1 MSFKTKSKH
10 PIPIKN
16 IFYMLTYAWDLY
28 QERSLDEFSEEDSP
42 DIYNL
47 LAKVFLSSVK
57 HLLKKGLEKSYD
69 PALECSS
76 TLKGKLDFNLSIKT
90 QSFLNAKAWCN
101 FDELSCNTLAN
112 KILKATLKQLL
123 KLNLDETLKANSLEL
138 YLRLNQI
145 EDYIIQKNDFSSIRL
160 NKNNFH
166 YKLAVNI
173 AKLIHENSLA
183 SEDAQRQLF
192 KDFEDEKFMW
202 KLFESFIRNF
212 YDNEQKKYNVRREHI
227 DWQLKAAEDSGLSL
241 LPKMETDISL
251 ESATEKI
258 IIETK
263 FYKEALVFKENTFN
277 QALRNKKFHSKH
289 LYQLFSYM
297 KNTEAKGEDKALTGI
312 LLYPTVNYSLNESY
326 FIGDTKLKIYTINLN
341 QAWEGIHRDL
351 LELI

>member
-90 QSFLNAKAWCN
+90 QSFLNAKAWCD
-101 FDELSCNTLAN
+101 FDELSFNTLAN

-160 NKNNFH
+160 NKNTFH
-166 YKLAVNI
+166 YKLAV
-173 AKLIHENSLA
+173 
-183 SEDAQRQLF
+183 
-192 KDFEDEKFMW
+192 
-202 KLFESFIRNF
+202 
-212 YDNEQKKYNVRREHI
+212 
-227 DWQLKAAEDSGLSL
+227 
-241 LPKMETDISL
+241 
-251 ESATEKI
+251 
-258 IIETK
+258 
-263 FYKEALVFKENTFN
+263 
-277 QALRNKKFHSKH
+277 
-289 LYQLFSYM
+289 
-297 KNTEAKGEDKALTGI
+297 
-312 LLYPTVNYSLNESY
+312 
-326 FIGDTKLKIYTINLN
+326 
-341 QAWEGIHRDL
+341 
-351 LELI
+351 